1 MEDKNKFE
9 LTYKAPS
16 EKERKTI
23 ESIKGQY
30 EVNSAVPKS
39 AYARIVKLDKKIKN
53 TATTI
58 ALAFGIV
65 GALIFGTGLTMV
77 LEWGLIYWG
86 ILVATLGVPFIAL
99 AKPMHSILIKCG
111 KKKHGA
117 TIIKLSEEFLEEGK
131 K

>member
-1 MEDKNKFE
+1 MEEKNKFE
-9 LTYKAPS
+9 LTYRAPS

-30 EVNSAVPKS
+30 EVNSAVPES
-39 AYARIVKLDKKIKN
+39 AYARIVKLDKKIKS
-53 TATTI
+53 TATI
-58 ALAFGIV
+58 VALVFGVV

-86 ILVATLGVPFIAL
+86 VLVASLGVPFIAL
-99 AKPMHSILIKCG
+99 AKPMHSILISSG
-111 KKKHGA
+111 KKKYGA
-117 TIIKLSEEFLEEGK
+117 TIIRLSEEFLEESK